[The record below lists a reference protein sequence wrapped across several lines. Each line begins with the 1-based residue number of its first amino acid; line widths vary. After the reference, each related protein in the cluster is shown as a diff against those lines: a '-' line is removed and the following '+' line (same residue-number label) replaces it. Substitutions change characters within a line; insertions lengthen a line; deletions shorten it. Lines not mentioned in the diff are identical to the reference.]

1 MIDEKE
7 KTLRD
12 FVHEAIVPLIEDVIV
27 KKLYQALEV
36 VASEIKSPRKEW
48 VRLTDEEIKIEYEA
62 SGHCQ
67 TLRAQD
73 SFAVFSLARAI
84 EAKLK
89 ERNTS

>member
-48 VRLTDEEIKIEYEA
+48 VGLTEDEVENLMNATGIFGGLTPDEIA
-62 SGHCQ
+62 
-67 TLRAQD
+67 
-73 SFAVFSLARAI
+73 LARAI

-89 ERNTS
+89 EKNI

>member
-48 VRLTDEEIKIEYEA
+48 VGLTDGEIKNILDCGREGLIDIKKAE
-62 SGHCQ
+62 Q
-67 TLRAQD
+67 
-73 SFAVFSLARAI
+73 I
-84 EAKLK
+84 LK
-89 ERNTS
+89 EKNT

>member
-48 VRLTDEEIKIEYEA
+48 VGLTGEELAQLTIDNAGYPTRLTA
-62 SGHCQ
+62 
-67 TLRAQD
+67 
-73 SFAVFSLARAI
+73 AI

-89 ERNTS
+89 EKNGG

>member
-48 VRLTDEEIKIEYEA
+48 VGLTGDEIVEISESEENTGDVWMA
-62 SGHCQ
+62 LNVQ
-67 TLRAQD
+67 
-73 SFAVFSLARAI
+73 AR
-84 EAKLK
+84 LK
-89 ERNTS
+89 EKNT

>member
-48 VRLTDEEIKIEYEA
+48 VGLTDEEVSLYDNRL
-62 SGHCQ
+62 SG
-67 TLRAQD
+67 
-73 SFAVFSLARAI
+73 SGVARDI
-84 EAKLK
+84 EAKLR
-89 ERNTS
+89 ERNT

>member
-48 VRLTDEEIKIEYEA
+48 VGLTDEEIKHYNSRLSGSGVAQEIE
-62 SGHCQ
+62 SK
-67 TLRAQD
+67 LR
-73 SFAVFSLARAI
+73 
-84 EAKLK
+84 
-89 ERNTS
+89 ERNT

>member
-1 MIDEKE
+1 MIDAKE

-12 FVHEAIVPLIEDVIV
+12 FVHEAIVPLIEDVLV

-48 VRLTDEEIKIEYEA
+48 VGLTDEEL
-62 SGHCQ
+62 SGL
-67 TLRAQD
+67 TTEMNRYT
-73 SFAVFSLARAI
+73 RTI

-89 ERNTS
+89 ERNT

>member
-48 VRLTDEEIKIEYEA
+48 VGLTDEEIPTFDYATPQFLAEKK
-62 SGHCQ
+62 
-67 TLRAQD
+67 
-73 SFAVFSLARAI
+73 FARAI

-89 ERNTS
+89 EKNT

>member
-48 VRLTDEEIKIEYEA
+48 VGLHLDDMPEEYAGDRSFLDGAKWAEA
-62 SGHCQ
+62 
-67 TLRAQD
+67 R
-73 SFAVFSLARAI
+73 
-84 EAKLK
+84 LK
-89 ERNTS
+89 EKNGGS

>member
-48 VRLTDEEIKIEYEA
+48 VGLTEDEGMAIA
-62 SGHCQ
+62 NWQLSGNHP
-67 TLRAQD
+67 LRAVIQ
-73 SFAVFSLARAI
+73 AI
-84 EAKLK
+84 ETKLK
-89 ERNTS
+89 EKNNG

>member
-1 MIDEKE
+1 MIDAKE

-48 VRLTDEEIKIEYEA
+48 VGLTIDKVSSIEKTV
-62 SGHCQ
+62 S
-67 TLRAQD
+67 TRAQ
-73 SFAVFSLARAI
+73 AIRAI
-84 EAKLK
+84 ESKLK
-89 ERNTS
+89 EKNT

>member
-48 VRLTDEEIKIEYEA
+48 VSLTDDEVVA
-62 SGHCQ
+62 CWARPD
-67 TLRAQD
+67 L
-73 SFAVFSLARAI
+73 FAIAHAI

-89 ERNTS
+89 EKNT

>member
-48 VRLTDEEIKIEYEA
+48 VGLTSQELATLTIENL
-62 SGHCQ
+62 GHPVNL
-67 TLRAQD
+67 T
-73 SFAVFSLARAI
+73 FAI
-84 EAKLK
+84 EAKLR
-89 ERNTS
+89 ERNT

>member
-48 VRLTDEEIKIEYEA
+48 VGLTDEERNRFINYTDEN
-62 SGHCQ
+62 
-67 TLRAQD
+67 
-73 SFAVFSLARAI
+73 FAAGVLWA

-89 ERNTS
+89 EKNT

>member
-48 VRLTDEEIKIEYEA
+48 VGLTEDDIVDLYCQVGDETEWAIGGLKDA
-62 SGHCQ
+62 MP
-67 TLRAQD
+67 
-73 SFAVFSLARAI
+73 FANLV

-89 ERNTS
+89 EKNT